1 MPVLLGFILGVF
13 VTIFGAYMYDAGTGN
28 AGNGMS
34 VSSQAPMVN
43 WNVVKSDWEVLE
55 EHVRATA
62 DNFERTIKQ
71 HTS

>member
-28 AGNGMS
+28 AGTGMS
-34 VSSQAPMVN
+34 VSNQAPMVN
-43 WNVVKSDWEVLE
+43 WSVVQSDWQIFE
-55 EHVRATA
+55 EHVRTTA
-62 DNFERTIKQ
+62 DNIGRTIKQ

>member
-13 VTIFGAYMYDAGTGN
+13 VTIFGAYVYDAATGN

-43 WNVVKSDWEVLE
+43 WSVVQNDWQIFEDR
-55 EHVRATA
+55 VRATA
-62 DNFERTIKQ
+62 DNIERTVKQ
-71 HTS
+71 HAS